1 MIMKTFVA
9 EDVYGRVIE
18 ICAYTETVARQRAE
32 KAMGYG
38 KVVRFCEA
46 TVI

>member
-1 MIMKTFVA
+1 MRTFVA

-32 KAMGYG
+32 KAMGHG
-38 KVVRFCEA
+38 NVVRFSEA
-46 TVI
+46 VVR

>member
-9 EDVYGRVIE
+9 EDIHGRVIE
-18 ICAYTETVARQRAE
+18 ICAYTETVARQKAE

-38 KVVRFCEA
+38 KVVRFSEA
-46 TVI
+46 VVH